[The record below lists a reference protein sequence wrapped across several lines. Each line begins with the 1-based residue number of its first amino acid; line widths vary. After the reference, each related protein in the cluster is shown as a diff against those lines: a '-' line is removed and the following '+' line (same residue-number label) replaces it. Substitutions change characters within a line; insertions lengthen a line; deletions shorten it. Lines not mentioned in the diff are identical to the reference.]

1 MTGETVLCQPGE
13 GTSGPRTVLTLLNL
27 AGSSA
32 SLYLRKQNYSAP
44 ECIIRVMQYKS
55 SLGRIYSSRDINE
68 LNASFFERFA
78 LKRTRAN
85 MSLGDK
91 KLPKQQT
98 HRQAVNISD
107 FPISRLVVSFN
118 SNDQLVQ
125 VRGCQNCAA
134 IWVTE
139 SSVRMASCEVGGGS

>member
-1 MTGETVLCQPGE
+1 MLCQPGE
-13 GTSGPRTVLTLLNL
+13 GTSGPRPVLTLLNL

-32 SLYLRKQNYSAP
+32 SLYLRKQNYSAL
-44 ECIIRVMQYKS
+44 ERIIRVMLYTS

-68 LNASFFERFA
+68 LNDSFFERFA
-78 LKRTRAN
+78 LKRTRAS

-91 KLPKQQT
+91 KSPEQQT
-98 HRQAVNISD
+98 HRQAVNICD

-134 IWVTE
+134 VRVTE
-139 SSVRMASCEVGGGS
+139 LSSVSENGTTSCEVGGGS